1 LSKIKDVQFRTKK
14 KRTYREEEN
23 DMYDVVTFGEAMV
36 RLSPPHFERLEQ
48 ARSLNV
54 NVGGAELNVAVG
66 VTRFGLKSAWVSKL
80 PKNSLGQMIRDRAQE
95 FGVDCSHIVWSD
107 KGRAGL
113 YFVEFGASPRAS
125 SVLYDRGNSA
135 ISMVQPGEIDW
146 SKVFAGSK
154 HFHMSGITPA
164 LSASAT
170 ETTVEAMKAA
180 KKAGCT
186 VSYDLNYRKKLWTPA
201 DAKKIQEPLM
211 ANVDILITTEE
222 DTNVVFGIKEKDY
235 EAVAEK
241 LARTFNFKVVAIT
254 LREDLS
260 VWKNNWTAIA
270 FCDGKLFKD
279 RKYEVEIVDRV
290 GAGDSFTSGFLYG
303 WIKEKDVQ
311 KGVQY
316 GNAFAALKHTVPG
329 DFNWNTLEEVETQLK
344 GGGLRISR

>member
-1 LSKIKDVQFRTKK
+1 
-14 KRTYREEEN
+14 
-23 DMYDVVTFGEAMV
+23 MYDVVTFGEAMV
-36 RLSPPHFERLEQ
+36 RLSPPHSQRLEQ
-48 ARSLNV
+48 ARSLDV

-66 VTRFGLKSAWVSKL
+66 VTRFGMKSAWVSKL
-80 PKNSLGQMIRDRAQE
+80 PKNGLGWLIRDRAQE

-107 KGRAGL
+107 KGRAGI

-125 SVLYDRGNSA
+125 SVLYDRGSSA

-146 SKVFAGSK
+146 SKIFSGSK
-154 HFHMSGITPA
+154 HFHLSGITPA
-164 LSASAT
+164 LSASAA
-170 ETTVEAMKAA
+170 ETTVEALKAA

-201 DAKKIQEPLM
+201 DAKRIQEPMM

-235 EAVAEK
+235 ETVAEK
-241 LARTFNFKVVAIT
+241 LAQTFKFKIVAIT

-260 VWKNNWTAIA
+260 VLRNNWTAIA
-270 FCDGKLFKD
+270 FQDGKIYKD

-290 GAGDSFTSGFLYG
+290 GAGDSFTAGFLYG
-303 WIKEKDVQ
+303 WIKDKDIQ

-329 DFNWNTLEEVETQLK
+329 DFNWNTLEEVEAQLK
-344 GGGLRISR
+344 GAGLRISR

>member
-1 LSKIKDVQFRTKK
+1 
-14 KRTYREEEN
+14 
-23 DMYDVVTFGEAMV
+23 MYDVVTFGEAMV
-36 RLSPPHFERLEQ
+36 RLSPPHSQRLEQ
-48 ARSLNV
+48 TRSLDV

-66 VTRFGLKSAWVSKL
+66 VTRFGMKSAWVSKL
-80 PKNSLGQMIRDRAQE
+80 PKNGLGYMIRDRAQE

-107 KGRAGL
+107 KGRAGI

-125 SVLYDRGNSA
+125 SVLYDRANSA
-135 ISMVQPGEIDW
+135 ISMIQPGEVDW
-146 SKVFAGSK
+146 PKVFKGSK

-170 ETTVEAMKAA
+170 QVTAEALKAA

-201 DAKKIQEPLM
+201 DAKKVQEPMM
-211 ANVDILITTEE
+211 ADVDVLITTEE

-235 EAVAEK
+235 EAVAER
-241 LARTFNFKVVAIT
+241 LAQTFKIKIVAIT

-260 VWKNNWTAIA
+260 VLRNNWTAIA
-270 FCDGKLFKD
+270 YQGGKIFKD

-290 GAGDSFTSGFLYG
+290 GAGDSFTAGFLYG
-303 WIKEKDVQ
+303 WIKDKDIQ

-329 DFNWNTLEEVETQLK
+329 DLNWSTLEEVEAQLK
-344 GGGLRISR
+344 GAGLRISR

>member
-1 LSKIKDVQFRTKK
+1 
-14 KRTYREEEN
+14 
-23 DMYDVVTFGEAMV
+23 
-36 RLSPPHFERLEQ
+36 
-48 ARSLNV
+48 
-54 NVGGAELNVAVG
+54 
-66 VTRFGLKSAWVSKL
+66 
-80 PKNSLGQMIRDRAQE
+80 
-95 FGVDCSHIVWSD
+95 
-107 KGRAGL
+107 
-113 YFVEFGASPRAS
+113 VEFGASPRAS

-146 SKVFAGSK
+146 AKVFSGSK
-154 HFHMSGITPA
+154 HFHLSGITPA
-164 LSASAT
+164 LSASAA

-201 DAKKIQEPLM
+201 DAKKIQEPMM

-222 DTNVVFGIKEKDY
+222 DTNVVFGIKERDY

-241 LARTFNFKVVAIT
+241 LAKTFNFKVVAIT

-260 VWKNNWTAIA
+260 VWRNHWTAIA
-270 FCDGKLFKD
+270 YSDGKLFKD
-279 RKYEVEIVDRV
+279 KTYDVEIVDRV

-303 WIKEKDVQ
+303 WIKDKDIQ

-329 DFNWNTLEEVETQLK
+329 DFNWNTLEEVENQIK

>member
-1 LSKIKDVQFRTKK
+1 
-14 KRTYREEEN
+14 
-23 DMYDVVTFGEAMV
+23 MYDVVTFGEAMI
-36 RLSPPHFERLEQ
+36 RLSPPHSQRLEQ
-48 ARSLNV
+48 ARSLDV

-66 VTRFGLKSAWVSKL
+66 VTRFRMKSTWVSKL
-80 PKNSLGQMIRDRAQE
+80 PKNGLGYMIRDRAQE
-95 FGVDCSHIVWSD
+95 FGVDCSNIVWSD
-107 KGRAGL
+107 KGRAGI

-125 SVLYDRGNSA
+125 SVLYDRASSA

-146 SKVFAGSK
+146 SKIFSGSK
-154 HFHMSGITPA
+154 HFHLSGITPA
-164 LSASAT
+164 LSASTAEAT
-170 ETTVEAMKAA
+170 AEALKAA
-180 KKAGCT
+180 KNAGCT

-211 ANVDILITTEE
+211 SDVDILITTEE

-241 LARTFNFKVVAIT
+241 LAKIFKFKIVAIT

-260 VWKNNWTAIA
+260 VLRNNWTAIA
-270 FCDGKLFKD
+270 YQDGKIFKD

-290 GAGDSFTSGFLYG
+290 GAGDSFTAGFLYG
-303 WIKEKDVQ
+303 WIKEKDIQ

-329 DFNWNTLEEVETQLK
+329 DFNCNTLEEVEAQLK
-344 GGGLRISR
+344 GAGLRISR

>member
-1 LSKIKDVQFRTKK
+1 
-14 KRTYREEEN
+14 
-23 DMYDVVTFGEAMV
+23 MYDVVTFGESMV
-36 RLSPPHFERLEQ
+36 RLSPPDFQRLEQ
-48 ARSLNV
+48 TRRLNV
-54 NVGGAELNVAVG
+54 NIGGAELNVAVG

-80 PKNSLGQMIRDRAQE
+80 PKNGLGYMIRDRAQE

-125 SVLYDRGNSA
+125 SVLYDRANSA
-135 ISMVQPGEIDW
+135 ISLIQPGEVDW
-146 SKVFAGSK
+146 AKVFTGSK
-154 HFHMSGITPA
+154 HFHISGITPA
-164 LSASAT
+164 LSPSASQV
-170 ETTVEAMKAA
+170 TVEAMKAA

-201 DAKKIQEPLM
+201 EAKKIQEPM
-211 ANVDILITTEE
+211 MSDVDILITTEE

-235 EAVAEK
+235 EAAAER
-241 LARTFNFKVVAIT
+241 LAKTFNFKVVAIT

-270 FCDGKLFKD
+270 YQDGKLYKD

-303 WIKEKDVQ
+303 WIKGRDVQ

-329 DFNWNTLEEVETQLK
+329 DFNWNTLEEVEAQLK